1 MKKILI
7 MEEDPQIKI
16 IVKENNEDP
25 IKEIDLEVKFSF
37 ENKISTLKLCF
48 QNTFIN
54 QKLDS
59 HIVPKQLQF
68 K

>member
-1 MKKILI
+1 

-37 ENKISTLKLCF
+37 ENKISTLKL
-48 QNTFIN
+48 
-54 QKLDS
+54 
-59 HIVPKQLQF
+59 
-68 K
+68 